1 MKNFPKF
8 CTSGSFSFG
17 TLVRMNTRTADVG
30 LVADTNLADLD
41 DNSVAFPF
49 GHLNWLW
56 FLSAHFALS
65 QSLFVL
71 LQTGVSVPCLR
82 TVFVPCCELF
92 LSYFYY
98 TLFIVIVK
106 SKL

>member
-1 MKNFPKF
+1 MYP
-8 CTSGSFSFG
+8 TA
-17 TLVRMNTRTADVG
+17 ADVG

-41 DNSVAFPF
+41 DNLVAFPF

-92 LSYFYY
+92 LSCFYY
-98 TLFIVIVK
+98 ILFIGVVK
-106 SKL
+106 GE